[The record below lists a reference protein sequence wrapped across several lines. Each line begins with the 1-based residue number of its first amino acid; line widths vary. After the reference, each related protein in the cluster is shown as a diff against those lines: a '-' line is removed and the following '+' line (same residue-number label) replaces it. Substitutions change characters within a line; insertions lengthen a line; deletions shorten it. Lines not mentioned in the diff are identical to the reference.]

1 MADTEET
8 PLITPVASHP
18 TRQLEHS
25 ESIHTYIVLCP
36 EYARSKYGHYCFRQ
50 VFVAYALF
58 FLTIILR
65 VSFTEIAGKHILRAS
80 VDFRTS
86 LVTHGDQRSWY
97 SEDPVESISQS
108 AMSTKDHLVDV
119 LNSHVK
125 KQRHSCCSGMH
136 CASGGRPCCEKR
148 NISNLEE
155 GGDVEWGVVVE
166 TPSRTGLFGFLKP
179 KNRHREDLENE
190 QTNRAGALCTLKGNH
205 VDCAPQSFRFIDAWR
220 ELDINGD
227 GIWTYE
233 EARIDHSNLGC
244 RLGLDVEEIFRSVI
258 QSIEIHVANSR
269 GEFMASKVR
278 SQRNSVP
285 HKYFDVWRG
294 LVAICMA
301 PSEGRCGSM
310 IRAGVFDG
318 LLSSDRNGLAQ
329 GRTLGWSDELLCTDA
344 AAQWFA

>member
-1 MADTEET
+1 MPRVCTQKVWALLLSLSVRRPCAFLLD
-8 PLITPVASHP
+8 
-18 TRQLEHS
+18 
-25 ESIHTYIVLCP
+25 YIL
-36 EYARSKYGHYCFRQ
+36 Q
-50 VFVAYALF
+50 VS
-58 FLTIILR
+58 LTQ
-65 VSFTEIAGKHILRAS
+65 IAGKHIPRDS
-80 VDFRTS
+80 VDFHAS
-86 LVTHGDQRSWY
+86 LVAHSDHRLWY
-97 SEDPVESISQS
+97 SEDPVEPLSQS
-108 AMSTKDHLVDV
+108 AMSAKDYLSEFDV
-119 LNSHVK
+119 SNSHVK
-125 KQRHSCCSGMH
+125 KQRQSCCSGMH

-155 GGDVEWGVVVE
+155 GGDVDWGVVVE
-166 TPSRTGLFGFLKP
+166 TPSRTALQKA
-179 KNRHREDLENE
+179 RSWSRQDLENE
-190 QTNRAGALCTLKGNH
+190 RTNRARAVCTLKGNH
-205 VDCAPQSFRFIDAWR
+205 VDCAPKSFWFIDAWR
-220 ELDINGD
+220 DIDINGD

-233 EARIDHSNLGC
+233 EAQIDHSNLGC